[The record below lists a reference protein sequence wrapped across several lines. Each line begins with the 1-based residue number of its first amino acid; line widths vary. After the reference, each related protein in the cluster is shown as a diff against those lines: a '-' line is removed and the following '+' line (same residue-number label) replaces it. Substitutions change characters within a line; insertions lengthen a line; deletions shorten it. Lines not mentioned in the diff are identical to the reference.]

1 MSRENVEL
9 VRAAWDAWAK
19 GDLDAVFATYH
30 PEIEWDTTHF
40 QDWPETGVYRRH
52 DGVRRFFE
60 DWLATWDSYEV
71 RLEEAIEVGERVL
84 TLYWQRGVGRGGG
97 VPMEFRGAQVIAF
110 RDGKIAVIDNYS
122 DPSQALAAVG
132 LSE

>member
-9 VRAAWDAWAK
+9 VRAAWDAWGR

-30 PEIEWDTTHF
+30 HDIEWDTTHF
-40 QDWPETGVYRRH
+40 EGWPETGVYRGH
-52 DGVRRFFE
+52 DGVRKFFD
-60 DWLATWDSYEV
+60 DWLATWDRYEV

-97 VPMEFRGAQVIAF
+97 VPMEFRGAQVIEF

-122 DPSQALAAVG
+122 DHAKALEAVG
-132 LSE
+132 LRD